1 LALTPTHLVVAG
13 HGPAIHENPLSANYL
28 LVDTRI
34 KSDQVR
40 ARRRLTGGA
49 LGRSLSLW
57 SQPQI
62 LADGLG
68 GNDRTGTRKVKR
80 MTKMTG
86 GTALVEMMRRNGVDT
101 IFALPGV
108 QNDALF
114 VAFYDAGEALRLIHT
129 RHEQG
134 AAYMAFGYARAT
146 GKVGTYAVVP
156 GPGFLNTTAAL
167 ATAYAT
173 NTRVLCISGQVPSD
187 MIGRGYGLLH
197 EIPDQLGVLRRL
209 TKWAERIGHPT
220 EVGKRVNEAFR
231 QLWDGRPRPVG
242 LEIPP
247 DVLALAT
254 EVAFPAREPPPP
266 ATEPDP
272 DQITEAAQLLA
283 AAKKP
288 ILFIGGGAVDAVA
301 EVLAI
306 AEILQAPVVSATGG
320 KGILSDR
327 HYLAQSALAG
337 HELWREADVVLAVGT
352 RLNQPQLRW
361 GVDRD
366 LKLIRIDIDPTEITR
381 FFKPALG
388 IVADAKAALAALHT
402 ALDRHAPK
410 RTSRRDELEA
420 LKAATFARLDQQLG
434 PQCEYLRVIRA
445 ELPDDG
451 IYVED
456 LTQVGYVGRMAFPV
470 FQPRTYIHSGY
481 QGTLGFGFATAL
493 GAKVGCPGQPV
504 VSVSGDGGFMYNVQE
519 LSTAARHG
527 IDIVAIVFADG
538 AFGNVRRMQKE
549 DYGNRLIGVDLLNP
563 NFPKM
568 AESFGLAGVKTTT
581 PEGLRQELAAALKRR
596 GTTLIEV
603 AVGEMPD
610 PWKVLVPPRVRGSR

>member
-1 LALTPTHLVVAG
+1 
-13 HGPAIHENPLSANYL
+13 
-28 LVDTRI
+28 
-34 KSDQVR
+34 
-40 ARRRLTGGA
+40 
-49 LGRSLSLW
+49 
-57 SQPQI
+57 
-62 LADGLG
+62 
-68 GNDRTGTRKVKR
+68 

-86 GTALVEMMRRNGVDT
+86 GGALVEMLRRNGVDT

-114 VAFYDAGEALRLIHT
+114 VAFYDAGEALRVIHT

-134 AAYMAFGYARAT
+134 AAYMALGYARAT

-167 ATAYAT
+167 STAYAT
-173 NTRVLCISGQVPSD
+173 NAPVLCISGQVQSD
-187 MIGRGYGLLH
+187 MIGRAYGLLH
-197 EIPDQLGVLRRL
+197 EIPDQLGVLRSL
-209 TKWAERIGHPT
+209 TKWAERIGHPIET
-220 EVGKRVNEAFR
+220 GKRVNEAFR
-231 QLWDGRPRPVG
+231 QLRDGRPRPVG

-254 EVAFPAREPPPP
+254 EVTLPAPDAALP

-272 DQITEAAQLLA
+272 DQIAEAARLLA

-288 ILFIGGGAVDAVA
+288 LIFVGGGALDAGE
-301 EVLAI
+301 EVWAI
-306 AEILQAPVVSATGG
+306 AEILQAPVISFSGG
-320 KGILSDR
+320 KGIVSDR

-337 HELWREADVVLAVGT
+337 HELWREADVVLAIGT
-352 RLNQPQLRW
+352 RLHQPQLRW

-388 IVADAKAALAALHT
+388 IVADAKAALAALHA
-402 ALDRHAPK
+402 ALERHAPK
-410 RTSRRDELEA
+410 RSSRQEELEI
-420 LKAATFARLDQQLG
+420 LKASTLARLDEKLG
-434 PQCEYLRVIRA
+434 PQCEYLRAIRA

-470 FQPRTYIHSGY
+470 YEPRTYIHSGY

-493 GAKVGCPGQPV
+493 GAKVGRPDRPV
-504 VSVSGDGGFMYNVQE
+504 ISVSGDGGFMYNVQE

-527 IDIVAIVFADG
+527 IDVVAIVFADG
-538 AFGNVRRMQKE
+538 AYGNVRRMQKE
-549 DYGNRLIGVDLLNP
+549 DYGNRLIGVDLHNP
-563 NFPKM
+563 QFPKM
-568 AESFGLAGVKTTT
+568 AESFGLAGVKTTS
-581 PEGLRQELAAALKRR
+581 PDGLRRELAAALKRR

-603 AVGEMPD
+603 VVGEMPD
-610 PWKVLVPPRVRGSR
+610 PWKVLIPPRVRGQR

>member
-1 LALTPTHLVVAG
+1 MT
-13 HGPAIHENPLSANYL
+13 
-28 LVDTRI
+28 
-34 KSDQVR
+34 K
-40 ARRRLTGGA
+40 LTGGA
-49 LGRSLSLW
+49 
-57 SQPQI
+57 
-62 LADGLG
+62 
-68 GNDRTGTRKVKR
+68 
-80 MTKMTG
+80 
-86 GTALVEMMRRNGVDT
+86 ALVEMLRRNGVEV

-114 VAFYDAGEALRLIHT
+114 VAFYDAGEGLRIIHT

-134 AAYMAFGYARAT
+134 AAYMALGYARAT
-146 GKVGTYAVVP
+146 GRVGTYAVVP

-173 NTRVLCISGQVPSD
+173 NAPVLCISGQVQSD
-187 MIGRGYGLLH
+187 MIGRAYGLLH
-197 EIPDQLGVLRRL
+197 EIPDQLGILSNL
-209 TKWAERIGHPT
+209 TKWAARIDHPT
-220 EVGKRVNEAFR
+220 EIGKRVNEAFR
-231 QLWDGRPRPVG
+231 QLRDGRPRPVG

-254 EVAFPAREPPPP
+254 ATALPPADAPPP
-266 ATEPDP
+266 ASEPDP
-272 DQITEAAQLLA
+272 DQISEAAQFLA

-288 ILFIGGGAVDAVA
+288 LIFVGGGAVDAAA
-301 EVLAI
+301 EVIAI
-306 AEILQAPVVSATGG
+306 AELLQAPVVSATGG
-320 KGILSDR
+320 KGIVSDR

-337 HELWREADVVLAVGT
+337 HQLWREADVVLAVGT
-352 RLNQPQLRW
+352 RLHQPQLRW

-388 IVADAKAALAALHT
+388 IVADAKLGLAALHR
-402 ALDRHAPK
+402 ALDRQAPK
-410 RTSRRDELEA
+410 RDPRRDELQT
-420 LKAATFARLDQQLG
+420 LKATTLDRLDQQLG
-434 PQCEYLRVIRA
+434 PQCEYLRAIRA

-470 FQPRTYIHSGY
+470 YEPRTYIHSGY

-493 GAKVGCPGQPV
+493 GAKVGRPDRAV

-538 AFGNVRRMQKE
+538 AYGNVRRMQKQ

-563 NFPKM
+563 QFPKM
-568 AESFGLAGVKTTT
+568 AESFGLAGVKTTS
-581 PEGLRQELAAALKRR
+581 PSELRRELAAALKRR

-610 PWKVLVPPRVRGSR
+610 PWKVLVPPRVRGVR